1 MYKGAISADISI
13 RGSVKITKYNAK
25 ETILI
30 YEENNAFQ
38 STGYNYLKNALITSG
53 NFDPISDMIMR
64 YNSGANENTVS
75 VSAQDV
81 GVGVCKFEAVWG
93 TGTEYANIDRF
104 SLLASSVYSIIN
116 VTDFTKEDTYSLTIE
131 WTVTFS

>member
-1 MYKGAISADISI
+1 ML
-13 RGSVKITKYNAK
+13 V
-25 ETILI
+25 
-30 YEENNAFQ
+30 YEGDNAFQ

-53 NFDPISDMIMR
+53 NFDPVSDMIMR
-64 YNSGANENTVS
+64 YNSGANESTVS
-75 VSAQDV
+75 VSIQDV
-81 GVGVCKFEAVWG
+81 GVSVCKFEAVWS

-131 WTVTFS
+131 WTITFA